1 MTFEL
6 IVGIGRRN
14 AVGGPIVRM
23 NGRFDGVPPGA
34 TGVNLMITDCTT
46 VRRIK
51 RLNLGAGGDAAFSLG
66 QADLAGPCAGLNPA
80 ADWYVYGQVPG
91 TPPRTSLGIKFPA
104 TELGHDSEPHDI
116 PRLKRA
122 VIARLKD
129 KIKENK
135 RQSAALDAL
144 AAAASAFAASDYAT
158 SWTAQKAAELADAAA
173 DEMADLERENEA
185 TQREIERR
193 QAQLERQ
200 FGGR

>member
-1 MTFEL
+1 MAFEL
-6 IVGIGRRN
+6 VVGIGRRN

-23 NGRFDGVPPGA
+23 NGRFDDVPAGA

-104 TELGHDSEPHDI
+104 TELGHDSESHDI

-129 KIKENK
+129 KIKSNK
-135 RQSAALDAL
+135 RSIAALDAM
-144 AAAASAFAASDYAT
+144 AQAASAFAASAFGVG
-158 SWTAQKAAELADAAA
+158 WAGQKAAELADAAA
-173 DEMADLERENEA
+173 DEMAELEGENEA
-185 TQREIERR
+185 TQREIDRR
-193 QAQLERQ
+193 EAQFERQ